1 MSVLTAKSN
10 FMADSQLGKCLKQVH
25 SSEKLASM
33 MQMFDIALLADSD
46 EKAATLP
53 PVQACKLKHGLFY
66 SGGKVLE
73 NIQCRP
79 QPFLYFREFTKNNPS
94 LLKSVSSLV
103 PSLAALPQL
112 ANLPVS

>member
-1 MSVLTAKSN
+1 MCDDSSCGIAVSYNLEFGLKSFAKILRLEN
-10 FMADSQLGKCLKQVH
+10 FCLGK
-25 SSEKLASM
+25 LA
-33 MQMFDIALLADSD
+33 QRGDSD

-79 QPFLYFREFTKNNPS
+79 QPFLYFREFTKNNS
-94 LLKSVSSLV
+94 Q
-103 PSLAALPQL
+103 AF
-112 ANLPVS
+112 